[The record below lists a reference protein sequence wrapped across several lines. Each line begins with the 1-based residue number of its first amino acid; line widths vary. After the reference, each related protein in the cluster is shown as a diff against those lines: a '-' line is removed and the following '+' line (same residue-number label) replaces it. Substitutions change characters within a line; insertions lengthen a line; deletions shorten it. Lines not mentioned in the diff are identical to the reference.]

1 MKSEKLQNY
10 DDKILIVKYKM
21 QQAKKTQFSGL
32 SYSVMTFK
40 TEIYFEHS
48 IFVSNRPFH

>member
-21 QQAKKTQFSGL
+21 QQAKKTQFSGIT
-32 SYSVMTFK
+32 YSIMTFK
-40 TEIYFEHS
+40 TKIYFEHKL
-48 IFVSNRPFH
+48 FVSNRQF